1 MAKPLNRQQVYE
13 HERAAQNEWAKRD
26 LQTDKLLEATY
37 QKSIQRMQDQ
47 IDRFYFKYASNKGL
61 TRVAANRK
69 LRDFDVQAWAG
80 KAAEAVKSKD
90 FSPYT
95 NSWLKTYNTKMY
107 ISRIEL
113 MKAELELEL
122 QNLYSTEHKI
132 MDKHLVNEALA
143 EYKRQAGILGNSAK
157 GSSQR
162 IRQIVDADFYGNNF
176 SERIW
181 GQTGHYMETRKAVF
195 GSLNRIYT
203 DMMGYKQERS
213 RLMKQFNVSYSEA
226 MRLLR
231 TETARVRA
239 DAEVASYKDNGA
251 THYIYCAEPGACQNC
266 AALDGMAIPVEEAE
280 KGLTMFPIHPNCRCS
295 SYGHIEMEYKDGKST
310 LDEFK
315 LWESKSDGDDGIISL
330 KEPAHLHDRFD
341 YIFEGKKGFIPK
353 GAEFKTVKT
362 IAGKGGKDEL
372 RIADKLSEKFGGAPD
387 DWKKKVGKIESELYI
402 FDMHWYELNGDAT
415 QYLMKKKFQKEKK

>member
-1 MAKPLNRQQVYE
+1 MVKPLNRQQVYE
-13 HERAAQNEWAKRD
+13 HERAAQNAWAKRD

-37 QKSIQRMQDQ
+37 QESIRRMQDQ
-47 IDRFYFKYASNKGL
+47 IDRFYIKYASNKGL
-61 TRVAANRK
+61 TRAEANRRIK
-69 LRDFDVQAWAG
+69 GFDVQAWAE
-80 KAAEAVKSKD
+80 KAAEAVKNKD

-95 NSWLKTYNTKMY
+95 NDWLKTYNTKMY

-122 QNLYSTEHKI
+122 QNLYSTENKI
-132 MDKHLVNEALA
+132 MDKHLVDEALA
-143 EYKRQAGILGNSAK
+143 EYRRQAGILGGSAK

-181 GQTGHYMETRKAVF
+181 GRTGQYMDTRKAVF
-195 GSLNRIYT
+195 GSLNRMYT

-239 DAEVASYKDNGA
+239 DAEMASYKDNGA
-251 THYIYCAEPGACQNC
+251 THYIYCAESGACINC

-280 KGLTMFPIHPNCRCS
+280 KGLTMFPMHPNCRCS
-295 SYGHIEMEYKDGKST
+295 SYGHIEMEYKDGRST

-315 LWESKSDGDDGIISL
+315 RWEVDFL
-330 KEPAHLHDRFD
+330 ETN
-341 YIFEGKKGFIPK
+341 E
-353 GAEFKTVKT
+353 
-362 IAGKGGKDEL
+362 
-372 RIADKLSEKFGGAPD
+372 
-387 DWKKKVGKIESELYI
+387 
-402 FDMHWYELNGDAT
+402 N
-415 QYLMKKKFQKEKK
+415 

>member
-1 MAKPLNRQQVYE
+1 MVKPLNRQQIYE
-13 HERAAQNEWAKRD
+13 HERAAQNVWAKRD

-37 QKSIQRMQDQ
+37 QESIRRMQDQ
-47 IDRFYFKYASNKGL
+47 IDRFYIKYASNKGL
-61 TRVAANRK
+61 TRAEANRRIK
-69 LRDFDVQAWAG
+69 GFDVQAWAE
-80 KAAEAVKSKD
+80 KAAEAVKNKD

-95 NSWLKTYNTKMY
+95 NEWLKTYNTKMY

-122 QNLYSTEHKI
+122 QNLYSAENKI

-143 EYKRQAGILGNSAK
+143 EYRRQAGILGSSAK

-181 GQTGHYMETRKAVF
+181 GRTGHYIETRKAVF
-195 GSLNRIYT
+195 GSLNRMYT

-251 THYIYCAEPGACQNC
+251 THYIYCAEPGACINC

-280 KGLTMFPIHPNCRCS
+280 KGLTMFPMHPNCRCS
-295 SYGHIEMEYKDGKST
+295 SYGHIEMEYKDGRST
-310 LDEFK
+310 LDDFK
-315 LWESKSDGDDGIISL
+315 RWESQSDEDDGII
-330 KEPAHLHDRFD
+330 KADKVIKGHKPPPKTGEPNSVVQHEKNDTIINRTYYNDR
-341 YIFEGKKGFIPK
+341 GFIEK
-353 GAEFKTVKT
+353 GIDFTDHGRPDKHPYGEHGEHAHDYKWDDDGNPISRSTR
-362 IAGKGGKDEL
+362 EL
-372 RIADKLSEKFGGAPD
+372 TEEER
-387 DWKKKVGKIESELYI
+387 
-402 FDMHWYELNGDAT
+402 
-415 QYLMKKKFQKEKK
+415 KENRDLL